1 MNILS
6 RFYKYNT
13 RTAICDKYGTYTFGQ
28 VNKLAMQVA
37 GKLRPHLENSD
48 VSKRKTFSKQPCVAY
63 FCPRDHTYVASQ
75 WASWHAGAIGVP
87 LAENYPADDLRY
99 ILEDSG
105 AAVVLSHASCV
116 SALRPAAE
124 KIGTPIVLVDEIG
137 TSVEKD
143 DVVPPLLQILVKTQC
158 SSTPAAP
165 PAARRACLFAIRYGR
180 VFYNVANNLSHRIR
194 SDQQL
199 LCRHF
204 LRRSALWLRH
214 GTGPP
219 TTASSV
225 YCRSTM
231 FTASSPFR
239 CAARTEAG

>member
-143 DVVPPLLQILVKTQC
+143 DVVPPPPSDIGEDAMLIYTSGTTGRPKGVLVRHQVRSCILQ
-158 SSTPAAP
+158 
-165 PAARRACLFAIRYGR
+165 
-180 VFYNVANNLSHRIR
+180 
-194 SDQQL
+194 
-199 LCRHF
+199 
-204 LRRSALWLRH
+204 
-214 GTGPP
+214 
-219 TTASSV
+219 
-225 YCRSTM
+225 
-231 FTASSPFR
+231 R
-239 CAARTEAG
+239 CK